1 VPAGKLCEKNKK
13 FFFCILKVTEEK
25 NRNGSWIRIQTHK
38 SEVRIHG
45 SGSALKCHGSQHCCL
60 PFTSLQNN
68 LVYLK
73 GVSYEEP
80 APVDAGAQVIRVH
93 GNVTHLL
100 DRLPTA
106 GLQVHISVLAT
117 RFVIMRSF
125 LNPPEFSKN
134 VSLRNSTHFLT

>member
-1 VPAGKLCEKNKK
+1 MSLIPNTVA
-13 FFFCILKVTEEK
+13 
-25 NRNGSWIRIQTHK
+25 
-38 SEVRIHG
+38 
-45 SGSALKCHGSQHCCL
+45 
-60 PFTSLQNN
+60 FTYPVIPVQNN
-68 LVYLK
+68 HVYLK

-117 RFVIMRSF
+117 RS
-125 LNPPEFSKN
+125 
-134 VSLRNSTHFLT
+134 